1 MIRHLMA
8 VDTTWLVHRSYSMSA
23 SNHDHE
29 SLLRVVSYQVAAQ
42 VFRYALRLQ
51 ATNIMCAFDGGNIFR
66 YEVWPFYKAN
76 RHDLEGIRDIKQL
89 GVDVASK
96 LLRENMASLAA
107 RSKESLPVHD
117 CLNATRSLLT
127 DLDVSVAHHPKLEAD
142 DCLCSASS
150 LVPKGAFDKVTLVC
164 SDKDMIQGVV
174 APTVQLYKPQM
185 GKTPERFVRH
195 SDMRQYLVH
204 WAGRHAADWDGE
216 QFLDY
221 QTLVGDPT
229 DFVPRIVKPTAA
241 VAIIQEH
248 GSLKKYVA
256 TDTGAKFFRL
266 HSEWIQR
273 NRRLVTMVTNA
284 FDGWKDVR
292 HDTRVADAVVSAL
305 RNHRSKSLESAAADY
320 IQSRSS
326 FGRPSLFN

>member
-1 MIRHLMA
+1 MA

-23 SNHDHE
+23 NNHEHE

-51 ATNIMCAFDGGNIFR
+51 ATHIMCAFDGGKIFR
-66 YEVWPFYKAN
+66 YDVWPFYKAN
-76 RHDLEGIRDIKQL
+76 RHDLEVLRDVKQI
-89 GVDVASK
+89 GVDLAAK
-96 LLRENMASLAA
+96 LLRENMDSLAT

-117 CLNATRSLLT
+117 CLDATRSLLT

-174 APTVQLYKPQM
+174 APTVQLYKPPM

-195 SDMRQYLVH
+195 SDMREYLVH
-204 WAGRHAADWDGE
+204 WAGRHAGEWTSE

-229 DFVPRIVKPTAA
+229 DFVPRIVKPAAA
-241 VAIIQEH
+241 VSILQEH
-248 GSLKKYVA
+248 GSLKKYIA
-256 TDTGAKFFRL
+256 TDAGAKFFRL
-266 HSEWIQR
+266 HSEWLQR
-273 NRRLVTMVTNA
+273 NRKLVTMVTTA
-284 FDGWKDVR
+284 FDSWTNIR
-292 HDTRVADAVVSAL
+292 HDTRLSDTTIADTSVSL
-305 RNHRSKSLESAAADY
+305 SKSLESAIADY
-320 IQSRSS
+320 IQSRAN
-326 FGRPSLFN
+326 FGRATLFSRPGK